1 MSDQPEPTLEE
12 LWRRHPSSISDAQ
25 LDQLIA
31 KLRENRRLWAAGAKP
46 IKEPKEKKSK
56 EPKTAKPKGPAPSL
70 GDLGL

>member
-1 MSDQPEPTLEE
+1 MQNEPTLEE
-12 LWRRHPSSISDAQ
+12 LWRRHPSEISDAQ

-46 IKEPKEKKSK
+46 IKEPKEKKTK
-56 EPKTAKPKGPAPSL
+56 EPKVKGPVPSL